1 MSTPCDIDVGQL
13 DLYEAFMQ
21 TIECMKYT
29 YKKLIAKATVEPIH
43 RLAATIANRLAATM
57 PTPYV
62 IETPRRIEFSTRLTG
77 HRLAPLPTLGI
88 VAPRS
93 ADGVDFPIRYNA
105 WPTATF
111 DPRQLAEDYVDTMKE
126 FIERTKS
133 NVMIAKFT
141 TGEVLR
147 FKLKEPKPVAIKF
160 AFGGWTYQF
169 SYDRDYPPAEPLTLY
184 VEGMLYEFVEP
195 DMYVIDV
202 FEANVLAYETVTGEY
217 YSGFGGFMLLV
228 RDDANMICEIRL
240 GGRIYALRNY
250 QYYAVAA
257 SNVFTVVAYIP
268 TTTSKQC

>member
-1 MSTPCDIDVGQL
+1 MSTPCDVDVTQL
-13 DLYEAFMQ
+13 DLYTAFNQ

-29 YKKLIAKATVEPIH
+29 YKRLIAKATVEPIH
-43 RLAATIANRLAATM
+43 RLAAAIANRLATTM

-77 HRLAPLPTLGI
+77 HRLAPLPTMGI

-93 ADGVDFPIRYNA
+93 ADGVDFPIRYDA

-111 DPRQLAEDYVDTMKE
+111 DPRQLAEDYVDTLKD
-126 FIERTKS
+126 FIERTKK
-133 NVMIAKFT
+133 NIMLVRFT
-141 TGEVLR
+141 NGQTLT

-160 AFGGWTYQF
+160 SFGGWTYEF
-169 SYDRDYPPAEPLTLY
+169 SYDRDYPPADPLTLY

-195 DMYVIDV
+195 NTYVIDV

-228 RDDANMICEIRL
+228 RDDANIICEVRL
-240 GGRIYALRNY
+240 GGRIFSLKDY

-268 TTTSKQC
+268 TTTTKTC